1 MERAIQAVTVGE
13 EEAKAVDGL
22 PVRAHRPGQEAS
34 FYEGFALRGIHVDQ
48 IQPGFLSCS
57 FTVPP
62 RLTDV
67 SGKMAA
73 GAVVNLVDQ
82 VGAAVMTSEGHHK
95 KPSVDISV
103 VFLSP
108 ANLGD
113 ELEIKSKVL
122 GNKGGLTGTHILL
135 TNKTTGQV
143 VAEGRHCLFGNL
155 MKSKI

>member
-1 MERAIQAVTVGE
+1 MERALEALRVGNDK
-13 EEAKAVDGL
+13 AKAVDGL

-34 FYEGFALRGIHVDQ
+34 FYEGFALRGIRVDR
-48 IQPGFLSCS
+48 IQPGFLLCS

-103 VFLSP
+103 AFLSP

-113 ELEIKSKVL
+113 ELEIRSKVL

-135 TNKTTGQV
+135 MNKTTGQV

-155 MKSKI
+155 IKSKI